1 MLLQTIET
9 LCQTITD
16 AEDKLPSLRIR
27 NIKNLL
33 RWLGSID
40 TDYAITEDMDL
51 FQIAEMQN
59 LLQHELWLR
68 KLQAKGEIK

>member
-1 MLLQTIET
+1 MLQTIET
-9 LCQTITD
+9 VCCSITD

-40 TDYAITEDMDL
+40 TEYAISEDVDL

-68 KLQAKGEIK
+68 KLQLRGEIK

>member
-1 MLLQTIET
+1 MLQTIET
-9 LCQTITD
+9 VCGTITD

-27 NIKNLL
+27 KIKNLL

-40 TDYAITEDMDL
+40 TEYAISEDVDL

-68 KLQAKGEIK
+68 KLQLRCEIK